1 MIEQGYFITKYGK
14 IIYAE
19 NWVDEC
25 FSDYDFDGLHIYSNN
40 RDLCSY
46 GQGKNIKSLDGL
58 FRCLI
63 SEGQFNIK
71 KLAERIGDEF
81 KDYLDDE
88 YKDKAIK
95 DIDEDILEDAIQIW
109 SEYADIPGYVFTD
122 KSLFAENFPTYY
134 MTISIRNY
142 SSAGDYFYDKMPDTS
157 ENTPDEV
164 FWIDRKTFE
173 EWGTPEDRRDKVF
186 NDMRKTFED
195 WANGQVYG
203 VSYQEWQEDK
213 HCWTEEE
220 HIGGFIGESFY
231 DLKVLLTEVVGTVEK
246 ADNLDDAN
254 EKVSGHAFDPS
265 LNDGVLYERAC
276 IQAEFD
282 SQQPMLFTK
291 EELKECQNSR

>member
-1 MIEQGYFITKYGK
+1 MIKQGYFITKYGE
-14 IIYAE
+14 IIHAE
-19 NWVDEC
+19 NWVDEG

-40 RDLCSY
+40 RDLRSY

-95 DIDEDILEDAIQIW
+95 DIDENVLEDTIQIW

-134 MTISIRNY
+134 MTVCVRSFSN
-142 SSAGDYFYDKMPDTS
+142 AGDYYYNRMSDTS
-157 ENTPDEV
+157 DETPDEV
-164 FWIDRKTFE
+164 FWVDRETFE
-173 EWGTPEDRRDKVF
+173 VMEIPEDGRDEALD
-186 NDMRKTFED
+186 DMLKTFED
-195 WANGQVYG
+195 WANARIYG
-203 VSYQEWQEDK
+203 LSYQKWQEDK
-213 HCWTEEE
+213 LCWTEEE

-231 DLKVLLTEVVGTVEK
+231 DLKVLLTDVVGTVEET
-246 ADNLDDAN
+246 DSLDDAN
-254 EKVSGHAFDPS
+254 EKAGGHAFDPS
-265 LNDGVLYERAC
+265 LNDGVLYERARV
-276 IQAEFD
+276 QAELD
-282 SQQPMLFTK
+282 KQPKLFTD
-291 EELKECQNSR
+291 EELAECQNSK

>member
-1 MIEQGYFITKYGK
+1 MIEQGYFITKYGE
-14 IIYAE
+14 IIHAE
-19 NWVDEC
+19 NWVDEG

-40 RDLCSY
+40 HDLCSY
-46 GQGKNIKSLDGL
+46 GQGKNIKSLEGL

-95 DIDEDILEDAIQIW
+95 DIDESVLEDAIQIW
-109 SEYADIPGYVFTD
+109 SEYGDIPGYVFTD

-134 MTISIRNY
+134 MTVCVRSF
-142 SSAGDYFYDKMPDTS
+142 SSAGDYYYNRMSDTS
-157 ENTPDEV
+157 DETPDEV
-164 FWIDRKTFE
+164 FWVDRETFE
-173 EWGTPEDRRDKVF
+173 AMEIPEDGRDEVLD
-186 NDMRKTFED
+186 DMLKTFED
-195 WANGQVYG
+195 WANARIYG
-203 VSYQEWQEDK
+203 LSYQKWQEDK

-231 DLKVLLTEVVGTVEK
+231 DLKVLLTDVVGTVEK

-265 LNDGVLYERAC
+265 LNDGVLYERARV
-276 IQAEFD
+276 QAELD
-282 SQQPMLFTK
+282 KQPKLFTE

>member
-1 MIEQGYFITKYGK
+1 MIKQGYFITKYGE
-14 IIYAE
+14 IIHAE
-19 NWVDEC
+19 NWVDES

-40 RDLCSY
+40 RDLRSY
-46 GQGKNIKSLDGL
+46 GQGKNIKSLNGL

-71 KLAERIGDEF
+71 KLAERIGDEL
-81 KDYLDDE
+81 KDCLDDE

-95 DIDEDILEDAIQIW
+95 DIDESVLEDAIQIW

-134 MTISIRNY
+134 MTVCVRSF
-142 SSAGDYFYDKMPDTS
+142 SSAGDYYYNRMSDTS
-157 ENTPDEV
+157 DETPDEV
-164 FWIDRKTFE
+164 FWVDRETFE
-173 EWGTPEDRRDKVF
+173 AMEIPEDGRDEALD
-186 NDMRKTFED
+186 DMLKTFED
-195 WANGQVYG
+195 WTNGRIYG
-203 VSYQEWQEDK
+203 LSYQKWQEDK

-254 EKVSGHAFDPS
+254 EKAGGHAFDPS
-265 LNDGVLYERAC
+265 LNDGVLYERARV
-276 IQAEFD
+276 QAELD
-282 SQQPMLFTK
+282 KQPKLFTE

>member
-1 MIEQGYFITKYGK
+1 MIKQGYFITKYGE

-19 NWVDEC
+19 NWVDEG

-40 RDLCSY
+40 RDLRSY

-71 KLAERIGDEF
+71 KLAERIGDEL

-95 DIDEDILEDAIQIW
+95 DIDESVLEDTIQIW

-134 MTISIRNY
+134 MTINIRNY
-142 SSAGDYFYDKMPDTS
+142 SSAGDYFYDKMSDTS
-157 ENTPDEV
+157 DETPDEV
-164 FWIDRKTFE
+164 FWIDRETFE
-173 EWGTPEDRRDKVF
+173 AMGISEDDRDEVF

-195 WANGQVYG
+195 WANGRIYG
-203 VSYQEWQEDK
+203 LSYQKWQEDK
-213 HCWTEEE
+213 HCWTEKE

-231 DLKVLLTEVVGTVEK
+231 DLKVLLTNVVGTVEET
-246 ADNLDDAN
+246 DSLDDAN
-254 EKVSGHAFDPS
+254 EKAGGHAFDPS
-265 LNDGVLYERAC
+265 LNDGVLYEQARV
-276 IQAEFD
+276 QAELD
-282 SQQPMLFTK
+282 KQPKLFTD
-291 EELKECQNSR
+291 EELAECQNSK

>member
-1 MIEQGYFITKYGK
+1 MIKQGYFITKYGE

-19 NWVDEC
+19 NWVDEG

-40 RDLCSY
+40 RDLRSY

-81 KDYLDDE
+81 KDCLDDE

-95 DIDEDILEDAIQIW
+95 DIDESVLEDAIQIW

-134 MTISIRNY
+134 MTVCVRSFSN
-142 SSAGDYFYDKMPDTS
+142 AGDYYYNRMSDTS
-157 ENTPDEV
+157 DETPDEV
-164 FWIDRKTFE
+164 FWVDRETFE
-173 EWGTPEDRRDKVF
+173 VMEIPEDDRDEALD
-186 NDMRKTFED
+186 DMLKTFED
-195 WANGQVYG
+195 WANARIYG
-203 VSYQEWQEDK
+203 LSYQKWQEDK
-213 HCWTEEE
+213 HCWTEKE
-220 HIGGFIGESFY
+220 HIGGFIGKSFY
-231 DLKVLLTEVVGTVEK
+231 DLKVLLTDVVGTVEK

-265 LNDGVLYERAC
+265 FNDGVLYERARV
-276 IQAEFD
+276 QAELD
-282 SQQPMLFTK
+282 KQPKLFTD
-291 EELKECQNSR
+291 EELAECQNSK

>member
-1 MIEQGYFITKYGK
+1 MIKQGYFITKYGE
-14 IIYAE
+14 IIHAE
-19 NWVDEC
+19 NWVDES

-46 GQGKNIKSLDGL
+46 GQGKNIKSLNGL

-71 KLAERIGDEF
+71 KLAERIGDEL

-95 DIDEDILEDAIQIW
+95 DIDESVLEDAIQIW
-109 SEYADIPGYVFTD
+109 SEYGDIPGYVFTD

-134 MTISIRNY
+134 MTVCVRSF
-142 SSAGDYFYDKMPDTS
+142 SSAGDYYYNRMSDTS
-157 ENTPDEV
+157 DETRDEV
-164 FWIDRKTFE
+164 FWIDRETFE
-173 EWGTPEDRRDKVF
+173 AMGISEDGRDEALD
-186 NDMRKTFED
+186 DMLKTFED
-195 WANGQVYG
+195 WTNGRIYG
-203 VSYQEWQEDK
+203 LSYQKWQEDK

-220 HIGGFIGESFY
+220 HIGGFIGKSFY

-254 EKVSGHAFDPS
+254 EKISGHAFDPS
-265 LNDGVLYERAC
+265 LNDGVLYERARV
-276 IQAEFD
+276 QAELD
-282 SQQPMLFTK
+282 KQPKLFTD
-291 EELKECQNSR
+291 EELAECQNSK

>member
-1 MIEQGYFITKYGK
+1 MIEQGYFITKYGE
-14 IIYAE
+14 IIHAE
-19 NWVDEC
+19 NWVDEG

-40 RDLCSY
+40 RDLRSY

-71 KLAERIGDEF
+71 KLAERIGDEL

-95 DIDEDILEDAIQIW
+95 DIDESVLEDAIQIW
-109 SEYADIPGYVFTD
+109 SEYGDIPGYVFTD

-134 MTISIRNY
+134 MTVCVRSF
-142 SSAGDYFYDKMPDTS
+142 SSAGDYYYNRMSDTS
-157 ENTPDEV
+157 DETPDEV
-164 FWIDRKTFE
+164 FWIDRETFE
-173 EWGTPEDRRDKVF
+173 AMGISEDDRDEAL
-186 NDMRKTFED
+186 DGMLKTFED
-195 WANGQVYG
+195 WANARIYG
-203 VSYQEWQEDK
+203 LSYQKWQEDK

-220 HIGGFIGESFY
+220 HIGGFIGRSFY

-265 LNDGVLYERAC
+265 LNDGVLYERARV
-276 IQAEFD
+276 QAELD
-282 SQQPMLFTK
+282 KQPKLFTE

>member
-1 MIEQGYFITKYGK
+1 MIEQGYFITKYGE
-14 IIYAE
+14 IIHAE
-19 NWVDEC
+19 NWVDEG

-40 RDLCSY
+40 HDLCSY
-46 GQGKNIKSLDGL
+46 GQGKNIKSLEGL

-95 DIDEDILEDAIQIW
+95 DIDESVLEDAIQIW
-109 SEYADIPGYVFTD
+109 SEYGDIPGYVFTD

-134 MTISIRNY
+134 MTVCVRSFSN
-142 SSAGDYFYDKMPDTS
+142 AGDYYYNRMSDTS
-157 ENTPDEV
+157 DETPDEV
-164 FWIDRKTFE
+164 FWVDRETFE
-173 EWGTPEDRRDKVF
+173 AMEIPEDGRDEVLD
-186 NDMRKTFED
+186 DMLKTFED
-195 WANGQVYG
+195 WANARIYG
-203 VSYQEWQEDK
+203 LSYQKWQEDK

-231 DLKVLLTEVVGTVEK
+231 DLKVLLTDVVGTVEK

-265 LNDGVLYERAC
+265 LNDGVLYERARV
-276 IQAEFD
+276 QAELD
-282 SQQPMLFTK
+282 KQPKLFTE

>member
-1 MIEQGYFITKYGK
+1 MIEQGYFITKYGE
-14 IIYAE
+14 IIHAE

-25 FSDYDFDGLHIYSNN
+25 SSDYDFDGLHIYSNN
-40 RDLCSY
+40 YDLRSY

-71 KLAERIGDEF
+71 KLAERIGDEL

-95 DIDEDILEDAIQIW
+95 DIDESVLEDAIQIW
-109 SEYADIPGYVFTD
+109 SEYGDIPGYVFTD

-134 MTISIRNY
+134 MTVCVRSF
-142 SSAGDYFYDKMPDTS
+142 SSAGDYYYNRMSDTS
-157 ENTPDEV
+157 DETPDEV
-164 FWIDRKTFE
+164 FWIDRETFE
-173 EWGTPEDRRDKVF
+173 AMGISEDDRDEAL
-186 NDMRKTFED
+186 DGMLKTFED
-195 WANGQVYG
+195 WANARIYG
-203 VSYQEWQEDK
+203 LSYQKWQEDK

-231 DLKVLLTEVVGTVEK
+231 DLKVLLTDVVGTVEK

-265 LNDGVLYERAC
+265 LNDGVLYERARV
-276 IQAEFD
+276 QAELD
-282 SQQPMLFTK
+282 KQPKLFTD
-291 EELKECQNSR
+291 EELAECQNSR

>member
-1 MIEQGYFITKYGK
+1 MIEQGYFITKYGE
-14 IIYAE
+14 IIHAE
-19 NWVDEC
+19 NWVDEG

-40 RDLCSY
+40 HDLCSY
-46 GQGKNIKSLDGL
+46 GQGKNIKSLEGL

-95 DIDEDILEDAIQIW
+95 DIDESVLEDAIQIW
-109 SEYADIPGYVFTD
+109 SEYGDIPGYVFTD

-134 MTISIRNY
+134 MTVCVRSFSN
-142 SSAGDYFYDKMPDTS
+142 AGDYYYNRMSDTS
-157 ENTPDEV
+157 DETPDEV
-164 FWIDRKTFE
+164 FWVDRETFE
-173 EWGTPEDRRDKVF
+173 AMEIPEDGRDEVLD
-186 NDMRKTFED
+186 DMLKTFED
-195 WANGQVYG
+195 WANARIYG
-203 VSYQEWQEDK
+203 LSYQKWQEDK

-231 DLKVLLTEVVGTVEK
+231 DLKVLLTDVVGTVEK

-265 LNDGVLYERAC
+265 LTDGVLYERARV
-276 IQAEFD
+276 QAELD
-282 SQQPMLFTK
+282 KQPKLFTE